1 MKEILMMYL
10 PGCPYCK
17 MAEEMLEEWMNRDP
31 KYQSLSIRRVDEAA
45 EKAFADSLDYYY
57 VPCFYVDGAK
67 RLEGVPTKKKIKAVL
82 DAALEGGV

>member
-17 MAEEMLEEWMNRDP
+17 MAEGMLGELMAEP
-31 KYQSLSIRRVDEAA
+31 AYAGLFIRRVNEAE

-67 RLEGVPTKKKIKAVL
+67 LLEGVPTKKKVRAVL
-82 DAALEGGV
+82 DAALGDGV

>member
-17 MAEEMLEEWMNRDP
+17 MAERMLEELIKKEP
-31 KYQSLSIRRVDEAA
+31 KYQKLSIRRVDEAA

-67 RLEGVPTKKKIKAVL
+67 LLEGVPTKKKVKAVL
-82 DAALEGGV
+82 DAALGAGA

>member
-10 PGCPYCK
+10 PGCPYCR
-17 MAEEMLEEWMNRDP
+17 MAENMLEEWMKKEP
-31 KYQSLSIRRVDEAA
+31 KYRSLSIRRVDESA

-67 RLEGVPTKKKIKAVL
+67 LLEGVPAKKKIRAVL
-82 DAALEGGV
+82 DAAMEAGV

>member
-17 MAEEMLEEWMNRDP
+17 MAEGMLKELMEEP
-31 KYQSLSIRRVDEAA
+31 KYQSLSIRRVNEAA

-67 RLEGVPTKKKIKAVL
+67 LLEGVPTKKKVKAVL
-82 DAALEGGV
+82 DAAMGDGT